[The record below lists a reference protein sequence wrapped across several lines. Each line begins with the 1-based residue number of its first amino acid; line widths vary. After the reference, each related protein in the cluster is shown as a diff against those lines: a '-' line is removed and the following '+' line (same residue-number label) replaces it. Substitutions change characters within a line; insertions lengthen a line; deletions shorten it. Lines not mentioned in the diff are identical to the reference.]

1 MSPIFGSDPAAL
13 PLWTAVIGLA
23 AFIYGF
29 GSGERRNGNFRVLA
43 NLIGLAGT
51 AVLIA
56 GIAGLDPAL
65 PSGI

>member
-1 MSPIFGSDPAAL
+1 M
-13 PLWTAVIGLA
+13 IGLA